1 MNETVQQY
9 QHATKLNNSTFHVHL
24 YSQAAEI
31 TTRSNCK
38 KKINKFGGGG
48 DICMGNKIMQLYGHY
63 SQKGKEKSKKE
74 KAVLN
79 AIIKGLTQ
87 FLYEILNSSA
97 A

>member
-1 MNETVQQY
+1 MYIFTARLQKSLPEVI
-9 QHATKLNNSTFHVHL
+9 V
-24 YSQAAEI
+24 
-31 TTRSNCK
+31 K
-38 KKINKFGGGG
+38 KKKLGGG
-48 DICMGNKIMQLYGHY
+48 DICMDNKIMQLYGHY

>member
-1 MNETVQQY
+1 M
-9 QHATKLNNSTFHVHL
+9 
-24 YSQAAEI
+24 
-31 TTRSNCK
+31 
-38 KKINKFGGGG
+38 
-48 DICMGNKIMQLYGHY
+48 DNKIMQLYGHY